1 MSTCTIIFL
10 NLYIVFLQSPTDDSS
25 KDEPFAWE
33 SREFLRSL
41 LVGEEVYFQAE
52 RKPNATRDYGVVYLG
67 KDPNNLTNV
76 TELLVSE
83 GLLQVR
89 REGKNEKLIF

>member
-1 MSTCTIIFL
+1 MLDKSVKLIYFL
-10 NLYIVFLQSPTDDSS
+10 FLFIESPADDSS

-52 RKPNATRDYGVVYLG
+52 RKPNASRDYGVVYLG
-67 KDPNNLTNV
+67 KDPNNLSNV
-76 TELLVSE
+76 TELSVSE

-89 REGKNEKLIF
+89 REGKTL